1 MFNRISVLNHGY
13 KIQCNA
19 LCIVR
24 YILILKHYFLFTW
37 SSNLTKSLIFS
48 FAKYGN
54 PTLKGILVIFQVN
67 IWTNDN
73 TWMHYAS
80 VSLIIKKTI
89 LIFIALF
96 SLSPTLRSPF
106 HQKLKSGT
114 WWNIWHPTILPF
126 FFKVKNK
133 HMKENNCHI
142 YS

>member
-1 MFNRISVLNHGY
+1 MSMFNRISVLNHGY

-80 VSLIIKKTI
+80 VSFIIKKNYSHIHCPIFTFSNSQIPISSEAEIWNLVKYLASNHFAI
-89 LIFIALF
+89 LLQ
-96 SLSPTLRSPF
+96 S
-106 HQKLKSGT
+106 QK
-114 WWNIWHPTILPF
+114 
-126 FFKVKNK
+126 
-133 HMKENNCHI
+133 
-142 YS
+142 

>member
-1 MFNRISVLNHGY
+1 MSMFNRISVLNHGY

-37 SSNLTKSLIFS
+37 NSNLTKSLIFS

-67 IWTNDN
+67 IWTNDD

-80 VSLIIKKTI
+80 VSFIIKKTI

-96 SLSPTLRSPF
+96 SLSPTLRSIPISSEAEIWNLVKYLASNHF
-106 HQKLKSGT
+106 AILLQSQK
-114 WWNIWHPTILPF
+114 
-126 FFKVKNK
+126 
-133 HMKENNCHI
+133 
-142 YS
+142 